1 MYLCTVLCFLAQS
14 CLTVCDSMDCSPPGS
29 SAHED
34 SPSKNIG
41 VGCLD
46 SQKQKV
52 SRVLTVSLQA
62 KALGVKTLR
71 SEGNLNTEDVFPTSW
86 A

>member
-1 MYLCTVLCFLAQS
+1 MFTQ
-14 CLTVCDSMDCSPPGS
+14 TGS
-29 SAHED
+29 SVHED
-34 SPSKNIG
+34 SPSKHIG

-46 SQKQKV
+46 PQKQKV
-52 SRVLTVSLQA
+52 SSVLTVSLQA
-62 KALGVKTLR
+62 KALGVKTFR